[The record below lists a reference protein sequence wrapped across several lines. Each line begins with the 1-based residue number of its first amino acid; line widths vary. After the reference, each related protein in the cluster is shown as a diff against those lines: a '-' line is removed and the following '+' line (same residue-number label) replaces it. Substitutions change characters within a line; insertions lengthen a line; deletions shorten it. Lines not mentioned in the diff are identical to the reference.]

1 LPENTRSSNP
11 QYRVNQASPPTIR
24 WELPTRAESN
34 ERPQEREPRAQA
46 TTHSSSLRR
55 PTSHGTR
62 PAVNERRSG
71 TFGRVE
77 LPVEGV
83 REIEVPR
90 EGRRI
95 SFQPPPP
102 PSSNLSQDSGPS
114 SNATPRLNNGT
125 YQEDTTHRDELR
137 ARRRRR
143 ANMEAEPEEH
153 ETQNRAFELPASTQL
168 YPSSRRIVRER
179 GPLSDLERRLNPQYQ
194 RPAFHGYASEED
206 VSQLGS
212 STIGE

>member
-1 LPENTRSSNP
+1 M
-11 QYRVNQASPPTIR
+11 
-24 WELPTRAESN
+24 
-34 ERPQEREPRAQA
+34 
-46 TTHSSSLRR
+46 RR